1 MSVCCSEGGV
11 SSPSQPPVDGETKAK
26 DSNEPYP
33 LPMPAFGGYYAPLN
47 VFVPS
52 DGPFLINSIQ
62 R

>member
-1 MSVCCSEGGV
+1 M